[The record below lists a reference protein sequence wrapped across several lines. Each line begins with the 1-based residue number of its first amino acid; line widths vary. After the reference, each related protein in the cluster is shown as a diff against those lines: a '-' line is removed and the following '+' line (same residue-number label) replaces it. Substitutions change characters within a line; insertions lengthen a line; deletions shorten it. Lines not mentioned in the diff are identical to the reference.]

1 MAGMRLIKGNWGPIM
16 TILITRLAA
25 PTVTLH
31 NQRRHALLAATAF
44 SGAFALGN
52 SVGGRSANAGGSA
65 KS

>member
-31 NQRRHALLAATAF
+31 NQRRHAL
-44 SGAFALGN
+44 
-52 SVGGRSANAGGSA
+52 VGRDSLLRCIRAG
-65 KS
+65 